1 MTLKVVQLAALLSLA
16 AAAAVSH
23 ASQETPKEL
32 IRRYL
37 ETCLDGG
44 ELDCLDAFWVEDRV
58 EGVRDG
64 EALRRH
70 LFPDLTYSVVE
81 LIAEGE
87 RVVAI
92 FDVRGTHSREEGE
105 EGEEAEGGDP
115 ATDAPAGSEEAAPS
129 GRLELTEVAVYTV
142 TNGRIASGRLFSDRM
157 AVAQALGY
165 TVERPRR

>member
-105 EGEEAEGGDP
+105 EAEGVDP
-115 ATDAPAGSEEAAPS
+115 ATDASAGSEEAAPS